1 MKTLK
6 IALLAVMLAP
16 SLAGTAPP
24 SDLFT
29 PILNV
34 AGNMLVCN
42 VVNASDNFVS
52 GSLGMWSPDG
62 VPVTATAIPFNLA
75 PGHGAVVAANSGF
88 DGYCRIT
95 VVGKTDSVRANLCVM
110 KLGEGCIATADA
122 R

>member
-1 MKTLK
+1 MKILK
-6 IALLAVMLAP
+6 LALLAVLVVP

-24 SDLFT
+24 TDLFT

-42 VVNASDNFVS
+42 VVNASDNVVA
-52 GSLGMWSPDG
+52 GTLGMWNSDG
-62 VPVTATAIPFNLA
+62 MPVTATHIPFNLA

-88 DGYCRIT
+88 DGYCKIT
-95 VVGKTDSVRANLCVM
+95 IAAKAEAVRANLCVM